1 MRFRYQNSNFCT
13 VLQIIS
19 TMVLIFFSKSCTS
32 YSFVPI
38 HHCFSA
44 DVCTC
49 KLLQIHNCLVPPVYS
64 LEKTFIQPVT
74 KIRPRKNSSI
84 RVKIHIETKFTTTG
98 GSSAE
103 RPFGISGLLT
113 RTPGRINTS
122 CLERLGDARTERL
135 ACVDPVCL
143 KWWEHNPDTRD
154 VDQITHWTIA
164 LKR

>member
-1 MRFRYQNSNFCT
+1 MRFRYQISNFCT

-49 KLLQIHNCLVPPVYS
+49 KLLQIHNCW
-64 LEKTFIQPVT
+64 F
-74 KIRPRKNSSI
+74 RPCIPFRENLHPARDKNTTPKKLIDSVS
-84 RVKIHIETKFTTTG
+84 KIHIETKFTTTG

-143 KWWEHNPDTRD
+143 KW
-154 VDQITHWTIA
+154 
-164 LKR
+164 

>member
-113 RTPGRINTS
+113 RQDQHVMPGTARGCKNRKTS
-122 CLERLGDARTERL
+122 LCGPCLFEMVRTQSGYKG
-135 ACVDPVCL
+135 CGS
-143 KWWEHNPDTRD
+143 NY
-154 VDQITHWTIA
+154 A
-164 LKR
+164 LDHSFEEVK